1 MKRLFANRGFAAF
14 ILVAFINAFVDLG
27 HKITIQNTLFKSFDG
42 QTQIILT
49 AITNAMILLPFILL
63 FTPSGWLSDRFS
75 KVRVMRLSALF
86 AIIITLLITLCYY
99 RGWFNAAFA
108 LTFLLAMQSA
118 FYSPAKYGYIRELL
132 GESQLS
138 VGNSWQQATSMIAI
152 LAGSACF
159 SALFEQL
166 LPDNAVFTPQ
176 QILPYIAPLGWL
188 LVAGCVL
195 EFLLTLRLPNT
206 FNRANA
212 AQPFP
217 WKNYLRGKTQRQ
229 NLKLLFRHK
238 AIWQPVLGMTL
249 VFSISQVLIAVFPA
263 YAKAHLDIHNTFII
277 QSVIAMAIIGLMIG
291 SAIAGRLSRDHI
303 NLALIPCG
311 ALGVTIGCVLLPMMS
326 SIATLALIFA
336 FIGLSAAL
344 LTIPF
349 VALIQFHAAPSTLGR
364 ILAGNNFIQN
374 IGMLLFLL
382 VTVGYSCSRWD
393 PVWLL
398 WGLAGIAAIA
408 TLCAIIVLPEA
419 LLRGAIATLLSRRYR
434 LKVLGLEN
442 LPEAGQGTLLL
453 GNHISWLDWAM
464 VQMACPQHVYFV
476 MDRSI
481 YQRWYLKWFFDL
493 YKVIP
498 ISSGQNRE
506 AMAQITELLNA
517 GEVVCLFPEGAI
529 SHLGQLGEFKKG
541 FERACENADGVIIPF
556 YLRGMWGS
564 FFSRASQKL
573 SQLRRGGLKRDVVV
587 AFGQPMAI
595 DSQAEQ
601 VKQAVFNL
609 SISTW
614 NDYAET
620 LQPIA
625 QSWIQTAK
633 ARPSDWAITDA
644 KGQPQSHLQLLTG
657 ATLLKKSIRRLPGQN
672 LGLLLPT
679 STAGVMANMAALM
692 AGKTLVNL
700 NYTASPEALRHAQEA
715 ADLQAIVTARRFI
728 KQLDK
733 RGVNTAALLTGKAV
747 LYLEDFQ
754 HQLSRRQQLV
764 TLIRLKLLPTSL
776 LQWLLCCNNS
786 LDDTAAILFSSGSEG
801 APKGVMLS
809 QRNIMANVRQVSDV
823 LNVRDQDRIM
833 ATLPLF
839 HAFGLTVTGI
849 LPLVE
854 GIPLICHPDPTD
866 ALNIGRAVAK
876 YEATLMCATST
887 FLRLYARNRRV
898 HPLMFSSLRAVV
910 AGAEKLDPQVKESF
924 QQKFM
929 VPIIE
934 GYGTTETTPV
944 ASVNLP
950 AYLDRETGQVQE
962 ANRPGTVG
970 MAVPGSAFKIVD
982 PQTLKELPI
991 GSDGLIL
998 IGGAQIM
1005 QGYLNDPQRTAEA
1018 LVEMDGVRWYKTGDK
1033 GHLDQ
1038 DGYLTIVD
1046 RYSRFAKLGGEMVSL
1061 GAVEQQVRNILQQ
1074 PDIELVAMNL
1084 PDAKKG
1090 EKIVLLINSED
1101 SAETIRQRLIEG
1113 EMPAL
1118 MLPAAI
1124 YHCSDIPI
1132 LGSGKI
1138 DYQAARNLALSY
1150 AN

>member
-1 MKRLFANRGFAAF
+1 MKRLFATRGFGAF

-49 AITNAMILLPFILL
+49 AITNALILLPFILL

-75 KVRVMRLSALF
+75 KARVMRLSAAF
-86 AIIITLLITLCYY
+86 AIVITLLITLCYY
-99 RGWFNAAFA
+99 QGWFTAAFV
-108 LTFLLAMQSA
+108 LTFILAMQSA

-132 GESQLS
+132 GEGQLS
-138 VGNSWQQATSMIAI
+138 MGNSWQQATSMIAI

-159 SALFEQL
+159 SALFELL
-166 LPDNAVFTPQ
+166 LPASAQLTPE

-188 LVAGCVL
+188 LVAGCVI
-195 EFLLTLRLPNT
+195 EFLLTLRMPNT
-206 FNRANA
+206 FKAANA
-212 AQPFP
+212 AQPFD
-217 WKNYLRGKTQRQ
+217 WNNYLRGKTQRQ
-229 NLKLLFRHK
+229 NLKLLFSHK
-238 AIWQPVLGMTL
+238 AIWQPVLGMTS

-263 YAKAHLDIHNTFII
+263 YAKAHLAIHNTFII
-277 QSVIAMAIIGLMIG
+277 QSIIAMAIIGLMLG

-311 ALGVTIGCVLLPMMS
+311 AVGVTLGCVLLPLMS
-326 SIATLALIFA
+326 SQVSLALVFT

-349 VALIQFHAAPSTLGR
+349 VALIQFHANESQLGR

-374 IGMLLFLL
+374 LGMLLFLL
-382 VTVGYSCSRWD
+382 LTVSYSLSSWD
-393 PVWLL
+393 PVWIL
-398 WGLAGIAAIA
+398 WALAAIAAVA
-408 TLCAIIVLPEA
+408 TLCAIVILPEA

-434 LKVLGLEN
+434 LKVLGLEH

-476 MDRSI
+476 MDRTI

-498 ISSGQNRE
+498 ISSGQNRD
-506 AMAQITELLNA
+506 AMAQIEELLNA
-517 GEVVCLFPEGAI
+517 GEVVCLFPEGSI

-541 FERACENADGVIIPF
+541 FEKACKNASGVIIPF

-573 SQLRRGGLKRDVVV
+573 SQLRRSGLKRDVVV
-587 AFGQPMAI
+587 AFGEAMPI
-595 DSQAEQ
+595 NSQAEQ

-609 SISTW
+609 SIRTW

-633 ARPSDWAITDA
+633 ARPTEWAITDA
-644 KGQPQSHLQLLTG
+644 KGQPQSHLRLLTG
-657 ATLLKKSIRRLPGQN
+657 ATRLSKPIRRLPGQN

-700 NYTASPEALRHAQEA
+700 NYTASPQALQHALEA
-715 ADLQAIVTARRFI
+715 ADIQAIVTAHRFI
-728 KQLDK
+728 KQLAK
-733 RGVNTAALLTGKAV
+733 RGVDTEALLAGKTV
-747 LYLEDFQ
+747 LYLEEFQ
-754 HQLSRRQQLV
+754 QQLSRRQLLT
-764 TLIRLKLLPTSL
+764 TLIMLKLLPTPL
-776 LQWLLCCNNS
+776 LQWFLCQKNS

-809 QRNIMANVRQVSDV
+809 HRNIMANVRQVSDV

-849 LPLVE
+849 LPMVE

-866 ALNIGRAVAK
+866 SLNIGRAVAK

-950 AYLDRETGQVQE
+950 AYLDRQSGQVQE

-982 PQTLKELPI
+982 PQTLEPLPI
-991 GSDGLIL
+991 GCDGLIL

-1005 QGYLNDPQRTAEA
+1005 QGYLNDPKRTAEA
-1018 LVEMDGVRWYKTGDK
+1018 ITEIDGLRWYKTGDK

-1061 GAVEQQVRNILQQ
+1061 GAVEQQVRDILQQ
-1074 PDIELVAMNL
+1074 PDIQLVAMNL

-1090 EKIVLLINSED
+1090 EKVVLLIDADESPEQL
-1101 SAETIRQRLIEG
+1101 RQQLTEG
-1113 EMPAL
+1113 GMPAL
-1118 MLPAAI
+1118 MLPAVI
-1124 YHCSDIPI
+1124 CHCPNIPV

-1138 DYQAARNLALSY
+1138 DYQAARKIALELA
-1150 AN
+1150 